1 MWYTSARTCLMT
13 NEIVLD
19 IETQN
24 TFEDVGGWH
33 HDKLRISLVG
43 VYFFATD
50 SYEYFL
56 EPDLPR
62 LWPRLE
68 QADRIIGYNQ
78 KGFDNPVMNNYY
90 AGDLNQIPQLDLL
103 EKIHQSLGYRV
114 KLDDVAKATLGIGK
128 SGHGLQAVEFWKQGK
143 IQELADYCLQDVRV
157 TKDVYLYAKKHG
169 HIRFEDR
176 MGRVQEVE
184 MNVAADAV
192 RPASINLSL
201 PL

>member
-1 MWYTSARTCLMT
+1 MT
-13 NEIVLD
+13 HFLIMSKEIVLD

-33 HDKLRISLVG
+33 HDKLRISLIG
-43 VYFFATD
+43 VYFFETD
-50 SYEYFL
+50 TYETFL
-56 EPDLPR
+56 EPDLPK

-103 EKIHQSLGYRV
+103 EKIHQTLGYRV
-114 KLDDVAKATLGIGK
+114 KLDDVAKSTLGMGK
-128 SGHGLQAVEFWKQGK
+128 SGHGLQAVEFWKEGRL
-143 IQELADYCLQDVRV
+143 QELADYCLQDVRV
-157 TKDVYLYAKKHG
+157 TKEIYEFAKEHG
-169 HIRFEDR
+169 HVLFEDR
-176 MGRVQEVE
+176 MGQVHEIAFS
-184 MNVAADAV
+184 VAPETVPA
-192 RPASINLSL
+192 ASINLSM